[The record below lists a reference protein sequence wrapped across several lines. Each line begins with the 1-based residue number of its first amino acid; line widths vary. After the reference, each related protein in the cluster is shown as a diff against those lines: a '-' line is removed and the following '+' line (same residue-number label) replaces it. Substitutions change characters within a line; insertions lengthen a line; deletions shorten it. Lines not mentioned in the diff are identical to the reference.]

1 MRTVYYPYY
10 PYSFC
15 WSDIVT
21 TVTIVGIITVFVV
34 GGVYLLLSIGKHR
47 NSKSDNVTIPNQSM
61 FTVIEDND
69 IFCIVYHKQTK
80 VMYAIAYGSFTLLVD
95 ENNKPMIYKEKEI

>member
-34 GGVYLLLSIGKHR
+34 GVYLLLCIGKHSD
-47 NSKSDNVTIPNQSM
+47 SKSDNVTIPNQSM

-80 VMYAIAYGSFTLLVD
+80 VMYAIAYGAFTLLVD
-95 ENNKPMIYKEKEI
+95 ENNKPMIYTEKEI